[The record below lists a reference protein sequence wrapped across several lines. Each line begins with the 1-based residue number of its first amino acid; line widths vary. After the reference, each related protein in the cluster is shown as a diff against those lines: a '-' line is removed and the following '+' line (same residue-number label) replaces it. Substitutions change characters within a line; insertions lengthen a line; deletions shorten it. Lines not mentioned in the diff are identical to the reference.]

1 MIKSMTGFGSGDGTV
16 GRTRVSVEVRS
27 VNHRFFNPSV
37 KLPSELSRWEPEVR
51 EALRRGIARG
61 HVTLSARI
69 DRHRAEDT
77 RIDEARFGA
86 YVEQIRRL
94 GERFGLE
101 GSIDAASILR
111 LPDVIAP
118 SDDILEGTATE
129 LVEIVDRAVAALD
142 AMRAAE
148 GARLVRY
155 LNERLLVI
163 ERAVERIGERAPQRL
178 IEQRDHL
185 RATIEDLAAGV
196 AVDDQRL
203 AQEIAI
209 LADRLDVSEEV
220 SRFHSHLRLVAAV
233 AGVTKRRA
241 KAPASGT
248 AHSFPR
254 KARTINRIQSTKL
267 KIASVRPA
275 SSATI
280 QPMTGTKASM
290 EEAMLSAILSAIN
303 ATPTTTDCMAWKRT
317 KRFSFSSTRKS
328 TPVIG
333 PRM

>member
-1 MIKSMTGFGSGDGTV
+1 MIKSMTGFGSADGSV

-27 VNHRFFNPSV
+27 VNHRFFNPSL
-37 KLPSELSRWEPEVR
+37 KLPSELGRWEPEVR
-51 EALRRGIARG
+51 EALRRGVARG
-61 HVTLSARI
+61 HVTLTARI
-69 DRHRAEDT
+69 DRHRLEDT

-86 YVEQIRRL
+86 YVEQVRRL
-94 GERFGLE
+94 SERFGLE
-101 GSIDAASILR
+101 GNLDAGSILR

-118 SDDILEGTATE
+118 SDDLVEGTATE

-163 ERAVERIGERAPQRL
+163 EHAVERIGERAPQRL
-178 IEQRDHL
+178 IEQRDRL

-220 SRFHSHLRLVAAV
+220 SRFHSHLAAFRTTLSAAPPDGVGKRLGFLLQEMLREAN
-233 AGVTKRRA
+233 T
-241 KAPASGT
+241 
-248 AHSFPR
+248 
-254 KARTINRIQSTKL
+254 
-267 KIASVRPA
+267 
-275 SSATI
+275 
-280 QPMTGTKASM
+280 TGSKASDSTILQDVISIK
-290 EEAMLSAILSAIN
+290 EELERIREQVENLE
-303 ATPTTTDCMAWKRT
+303 
-317 KRFSFSSTRKS
+317 
-328 TPVIG
+328 
-333 PRM
+333 